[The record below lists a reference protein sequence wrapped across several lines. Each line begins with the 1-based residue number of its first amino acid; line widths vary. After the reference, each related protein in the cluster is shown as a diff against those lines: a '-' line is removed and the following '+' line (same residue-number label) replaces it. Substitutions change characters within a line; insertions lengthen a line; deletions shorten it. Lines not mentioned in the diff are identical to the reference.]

1 MVKAANASGR
11 GRTNAPQRLR
21 SRTHVPA
28 PATPEKLQQIQ
39 QIPRG
44 GTHEGPRVEKLQQ
57 IQHFQRGG
65 YAQGVWFLAVCRGP
79 DRRHFNHFNGCGFAH
94 GAFERRNFCIF
105 CGRAYAHQDLPGEA
119 KGTRDGTGWHFS
131 ATSTRRGVLVND
143 SAALCVHSLRIA
155 SWSEWHARSCL
166 KTCCKEESAKALP
179 ERWIAPTALRC
190 LLG

>member
-1 MVKAANASGR
+1 MQAAGGGQMRRSVSAAEPTSRLLPPRRNFSKFSKFLGG
-11 GRTNAPQRLR
+11 GRTRDLGWRNF
-21 SRTHVPA
+21 S
-28 PATPEKLQQIQ
+28 KFSIFS
-39 QIPRG
+39 G
-44 GTHEGPRVEKLQQ
+44 GD
-57 IQHFQRGG
+57 
-65 YAQGVWFLAVCRGP
+65 AQGVWFLAVCRGP

-155 SWSEWHARSCL
+155 SWSEWHTRSCL
-166 KTCCKEESAKALP
+166 KTCYKEKSAKALP